1 MKLLDRL
8 TTSHSLLDKRRNK
21 TNNGFYSHYM
31 NKSSTWCVL
40 TKEKRKRNTVRR
52 LETIV
57 GNGSKPGQIH
67 KTPAV
72 KTGDDP

>member
-1 MKLLDRL
+1 MKLNDQL
-8 TTSHSLLDKRRNK
+8 TTSHSLLDNRRNK
-21 TNNGFYSHYM
+21 TNNGFYSHYI

-40 TKEKRKRNTVRR
+40 TKEKRKIRI

-57 GNGSKPGQIH
+57 GNESKPGQIH
-67 KTPAV
+67 QTPAV

>member
-1 MKLLDRL
+1 MKLHDRL
-8 TTSHSLLDKRRNK
+8 TTSHSLLDNRRNK
-21 TNNGFYSHYM
+21 ANNGFYSHYM

-40 TKEKRKRNTVRR
+40 TKEKRKIQI

-57 GNGSKPGQIH
+57 GNESKPGQIH
-67 KTPAV
+67 QTPAV

>member
-1 MKLLDRL
+1 MKLNDQL
-8 TTSHSLLDKRRNK
+8 TTSHSLLDNRRNK
-21 TNNGFYSHYM
+21 TNNGFYSHYI

-40 TKEKRKRNTVRR
+40 TKEKRKIQI

-57 GNGSKPGQIH
+57 GNESKPGQIH
-67 KTPAV
+67 QTPAV

>member
-1 MKLLDRL
+1 MKLNDQL
-8 TTSHSLLDKRRNK
+8 TTSHSLLDNRRKK

-40 TKEKRKRNTVRR
+40 TKEKRKIRI

-57 GNGSKPGQIH
+57 GNESKPGQIH
-67 KTPAV
+67 QTPAV